1 MTTPEPL
8 RTSPDCLLVF
18 VDDTGNES
26 FRGQPY
32 FGLGG
37 IMLAA
42 RENEALLK
50 PRWRAL
56 RKIVHGS
63 EDQPL
68 HASELGHAGN
78 SEHIEAAANFF
89 RQNHFLR
96 FGIST
101 HSTVQVPAR
110 VTMRQPV
117 YEMLKKYVAQ
127 AAAVSRCDSVALIFE
142 SSERADAI
150 LQSEFGLFDPR
161 QADGQLPVEL
171 CLMPKAAKEPALE
184 AADFVANSIGGMARR
199 MIAGRRDFPADFCS
213 IFHSVPSTK
222 LFKSPSEKSSRSAGG
237 TIPTRNLTR
246 ASLGIL

>member
-8 RTSPDCLLVF
+8 CPSLDCLLVF

-37 IMLAA
+37 ILLAA

-78 SEHIEAAANFF
+78 LEHIKAAANFF

-101 HSTVQVPAR
+101 HSKVQVPAPL
-110 VTMRQPV
+110 TMRQPV

-127 AAAVSRCDSVALIFE
+127 AAAVTRCDSVALIFE

-150 LQSEFGLFDPR
+150 LQSEFGIFVPR
-161 QADGQLPVEL
+161 QGDVQLPVEF
-171 CLMPKAAKEPALE
+171 CFMPKAAKEPALE
-184 AADFVANSIGGMARR
+184 VADFVANAVGGMARR
-199 MIAGRRDFPADFCS
+199 MIEGRRDFGADFCS
-213 IFHSVPSTK
+213 IFHDPPPNVVRYMHIDGVIPA
-222 LFKSPSEKSSRSAGG
+222 SAG
-237 TIPTRNLTR
+237 LL
-246 ASLGIL
+246 A